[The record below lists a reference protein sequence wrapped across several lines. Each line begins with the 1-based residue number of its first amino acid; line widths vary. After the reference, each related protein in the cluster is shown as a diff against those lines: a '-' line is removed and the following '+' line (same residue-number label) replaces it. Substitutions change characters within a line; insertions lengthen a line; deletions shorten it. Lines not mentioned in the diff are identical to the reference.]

1 MPVTVIIVDL
11 IGFLLIVLGFH
22 LAFRQDFVRFWWGV
36 LRHSRS
42 RSAPSL
48 RLTDDDPARYILRIS
63 GMMILAFGV
72 VISLLFTLASFSL
85 RSAF

>member
-1 MPVTVIIVDL
+1 MPLTVIVVDL
-11 IGFLLIVLGFH
+11 IGFLLVVLGFH
-22 LAFRQDFVRFWWGV
+22 LAFRQDFIRFWWGV
-36 LRHSRS
+36 LRHSRP
-42 RSAPSL
+42 RSILPPP
-48 RLTDDDPARYILRIS
+48 LTDDDPARYILRIS